1 MRGLNGKVAIVTG
14 ATKAIGI
21 ATAERLGAEGVQVV
35 GCGRDTE
42 SGEGCAERIR
52 ENGGIAEFVRCDIGM
67 EEQVRD
73 VIAAAVSR
81 FGRLDIVVNLAAASD
96 AVIANGRRSV
106 TAETNEGHMSQ
117 LPIRSEERRVGKWG
131 VRTCRTR

>member
-1 MRGLNGKVAIVTG
+1 MRISDWSSDVCSSDLLQNKERSMRGLNGKVAIVTG

-35 GCGRDTE
+35 GCGRDAE
-42 SGEGCAERIR
+42 SGERCAERIR
-52 ENGGIAEFVRCDIGM
+52 ENGGIAEFVHCDIGM

-81 FGRLDIVVNLAAASD
+81 FGRLDIV
-96 AVIANGRRSV
+96 RS
-106 TAETNEGHMSQ
+106 EGHTFELQSLMRIS
-117 LPIRSEERRVGKWG
+117 
-131 VRTCRTR
+131 